1 MKSLTAP
8 LTSDISSDQFDKIA
22 LCVVGLSSQTVR
34 LTTDPVGL
42 TFVNYEYQGKGFEI
56 SELQYSSENT
66 IDQLTLSLSNI
77 DGFWADRF
85 AAEDLIGRTVLI
97 AISSRTQAPLASADY
112 LTLYDGRID
121 GAKFTPQAVE
131 LPVRSWLDALNYPM
145 PRRRFSKLCNYRLY
159 DSRCTVAKAASSNTL
174 VGTATVGDSRHLAD
188 TVNLTQADDHW
199 NYGTL
204 EMTSGMNIFMQ
215 RQVIDFAGF
224 SVLIDYP
231 FPYPVSNGDG
241 YILLRGCEKTF
252 FACKNKFAN
261 QINFAGFIHVPRRGF
276 I

>member
-8 LTSDISSDQFDKIA
+8 LSSDIASDQFDKIA

-34 LTTDPVGL
+34 LSTDPAGL
-42 TFVNYEYQGKGFEI
+42 TFGGFEYLGKGFEI
-56 SELQYSSENT
+56 SELQYSSENV

-77 DGFWADRF
+77 DGFWADRY
-85 AAEDLIGRTVLI
+85 AAEDLVGRTVLI
-97 AISSRTQAPLASADY
+97 AISSRTQAPSATADFV
-112 LTLYDGRID
+112 TLFDGRID

-131 LPVRSWLDALNYPM
+131 LPVRSWLDAFNYPM
-145 PRRRFSKLCNYRLY
+145 PRRRFSKLCNYKLY
-159 DSRCTVAKAASSNTL
+159 DGRCAVVLGTNVIT
-174 VGTATVGDSRHLAD
+174 GTATAGDSRHLAD
-188 TVNLTQADDHW
+188 TVGLNQAVDFW

-224 SVLIDYP
+224 SVVIDYP
-231 FPYPVSNGDG
+231 LPNPVSAGDG
-241 YILLRGCEKTF
+241 YKLTRGCQKTF
-252 FACKNKFAN
+252 SVCKNNFSN
-261 QINFAGFIHVPRRGF
+261 QDNFGGFNHIPLRGF